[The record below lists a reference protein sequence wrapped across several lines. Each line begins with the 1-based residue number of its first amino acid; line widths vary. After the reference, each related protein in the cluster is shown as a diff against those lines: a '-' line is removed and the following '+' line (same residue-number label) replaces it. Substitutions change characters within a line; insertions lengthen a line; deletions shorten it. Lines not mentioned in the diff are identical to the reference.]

1 MDWMF
6 PAAAALTGAM
16 GLGMALWGLWYV
28 GVALFCLRRPPDYG
42 RRPARARFAVLI
54 AARNEELVIGPL
66 INSLLTQ
73 DYPAELYDIW
83 VIPNNCTDHTA
94 QAARSFG
101 ARVLPCARPVRTKG
115 EVLRYAYERLRGR
128 GYDAWCV
135 FDADNL
141 VHRRFLAEMNSAW
154 LAGAQAAQ
162 GFRDSKNPYDTP
174 LSGCSSLYYWM
185 LNRFHNGGRAGLDL
199 SALITGTGF
208 MISSRLLDRLG
219 GWNSETISEDLEL
232 TAQCVLAGERVWWV
246 PEAITYDEQP
256 LTWAESRKQRRRWS
270 SGTIQVARLAL
281 PRVLGAMG
289 EAPRLALADLGATL
303 MIPAYQLAALAGLA
317 CGASG
322 RRPGRGH
329 PGGGPAGGGGRRP
342 GQPALRRPHRHPGG
356 VHPAAAGGPVGP
368 AAPAR
373 PGAVLAVPAVL
384 AAHHRGELPPG
395 DHPVGGDPP
404 HPKRDPGG
412 PGPVI
417 HLITGGEETCA
428 EICLQ
433 SCCSGSPPWG

>member
-94 QAARSFG
+94 QAARAFG

-246 PEAITYDEQP
+246 PRAVTYDEQP

-317 CGASG
+317 CGALAAALSAAT
-322 RRPGRGH
+322 
-329 PGGGPAGGGGRRP
+329 PAGALLAAAAAVLVNLLSAALTATLAAFILLRLEGRWDRRLL
-342 GQPALRRPHRHPGG
+342 PALGLYWLFLLSWLPITVGSFLRGTTRWEEIRHTRNVTPE
-356 VHPAAAGGPVGP
+356 AL
-368 AAPAR
+368 AR
-373 PGAVLAVPAVL
+373 
-384 AAHHRGELPPG
+384 
-395 DHPVGGDPP
+395 
-404 HPKRDPGG
+404 
-412 PGPVI
+412 
-417 HLITGGEETCA
+417 
-428 EICLQ
+428 
-433 SCCSGSPPWG
+433 

>member
-115 EVLRYAYERLRGR
+115 EVLRYAYERLRDR

-232 TAQCVLAGERVWWV
+232 TAQCVLAGERVWWA
-246 PEAITYDEQP
+246 PRAITYDEQP
-256 LTWAESRKQRRRWS
+256 LTWGESLKQRRRWT
-270 SGTIQVARLAL
+270 SGTLQVAGRYLPLLARAL
-281 PRVLGAMG
+281 WT
-289 EAPRLALADLGATL
+289 APSLALADLMATL
-303 MIPAYQLAALAGLA
+303 LIPLYQVAALAGLA
-317 CGASG
+317 CGA
-322 RRPGRGH
+322 
-329 PGGGPAGGGGRRP
+329 
-342 GQPALRRPHRHPGG
+342 L
-356 VHPAAAGGPVGP
+356 AAALGGASPLQSLL
-368 AAPAR
+368 AA
-373 PGAVLAVPAVL
+373 LAVPVVQLASAALTATGAAALVL
-384 AAHHRGELPPG
+384 TTEGKWDRRMLPALGAYWLFLLSWLP
-395 DHPVGGDPP
+395 
-404 HPKRDPGG
+404 
-412 PGPVI
+412 
-417 HLITGGEETCA
+417 ITLAGFWRRTTVWEEIRHTRNVVPEA
-428 EICLQ
+428 MAR
-433 SCCSGSPPWG
+433 

>member
-232 TAQCVLAGERVWWV
+232 TAQCVLAGERVWWA
-246 PEAITYDEQP
+246 PRAITYDEQP
-256 LTWAESRKQRRRWS
+256 LTWGESLKQRRRWT
-270 SGTIQVARLAL
+270 SGTLQVAGRYLPLLARAL
-281 PRVLGAMG
+281 WT
-289 EAPRLALADLGATL
+289 APSLALADLMATL
-303 MIPAYQLAALAGLA
+303 LIPLYQVAALAGLA
-317 CGASG
+317 CGA
-322 RRPGRGH
+322 
-329 PGGGPAGGGGRRP
+329 
-342 GQPALRRPHRHPGG
+342 L
-356 VHPAAAGGPVGP
+356 AAALGGASPLQSLL
-368 AAPAR
+368 AA
-373 PGAVLAVPAVL
+373 LAVPVVQLASAALTATGAAALVL
-384 AAHHRGELPPG
+384 TTEGKWDRRMLPALGAYWLFLLSWLP
-395 DHPVGGDPP
+395 
-404 HPKRDPGG
+404 
-412 PGPVI
+412 
-417 HLITGGEETCA
+417 ITLAGFWRRTTVWEEIRHTRNVVPEA
-428 EICLQ
+428 MAR
-433 SCCSGSPPWG
+433 

>member
-16 GLGMALWGLWYV
+16 GLGMTLWGGYYLV
-28 GVALFCLRRPPDYG
+28 TALMSWRRPKDYG
-42 RRPARARFAVLI
+42 RHPASTRFAVLI
-54 AARNEELVIGPL
+54 AARNEEAVIGSL
-66 INSLLTQ
+66 IRSLRDQ
-73 DYPAELYDIW
+73 DYPRELYDIW

-289 EAPRLALADLGATL
+289 ESPRLALADLGATL

-317 CGASG
+317 CAALAAALGAAT
-322 RRPGRGH
+322 
-329 PGGGPAGGGGRRP
+329 PAGALLAAAAAVLVNLLSAALTATLAAFILLRLEGRWDRRLL
-342 GQPALRRPHRHPGG
+342 PALGLYWLFLLSWLPITVGSFLRGTTRWEEIRHTRNVTPE
-356 VHPAAAGGPVGP
+356 AL
-368 AAPAR
+368 AR
-373 PGAVLAVPAVL
+373 
-384 AAHHRGELPPG
+384 
-395 DHPVGGDPP
+395 
-404 HPKRDPGG
+404 
-412 PGPVI
+412 
-417 HLITGGEETCA
+417 
-428 EICLQ
+428 
-433 SCCSGSPPWG
+433 

>member
-94 QAARSFG
+94 QAARAFG

-115 EVLRYAYERLRGR
+115 EVLRYAYERLRDR

-232 TAQCVLAGERVWWV
+232 TAQCVLTGERVWWV

-317 CGASG
+317 CGALAAALSAAT
-322 RRPGRGH
+322 
-329 PGGGPAGGGGRRP
+329 PAGALLAAAAAVLVNLLSAALTATLAAFILLRLEGRWDRRLL
-342 GQPALRRPHRHPGG
+342 PALGLYWLFLLSWLPITVESFLRGTTRWEEIRHTRNVTPE
-356 VHPAAAGGPVGP
+356 AL
-368 AAPAR
+368 AR
-373 PGAVLAVPAVL
+373 
-384 AAHHRGELPPG
+384 
-395 DHPVGGDPP
+395 
-404 HPKRDPGG
+404 
-412 PGPVI
+412 
-417 HLITGGEETCA
+417 
-428 EICLQ
+428 
-433 SCCSGSPPWG
+433 